1 MAIVVVGSVA
11 FDSIETPKGS
21 REMALGGSANFFS
34 ISASH
39 FAPVNLVA
47 VVGDDF
53 PQDHIEKLNAKG
65 IGTEGLQRAAGKTFH
80 WRGRYADDLNEAQ
93 TLATDLN
100 VFADFNPDL
109 PQKYKESD
117 TVFLANID
125 PVLQRSVFEQVE
137 NPSLVALDTMNFWIE
152 GKNADLKTT
161 LEKIDML
168 FVNDTE
174 AKMLAGAET
183 IVQAA
188 RKIQE
193 MGPKTVVI
201 KRGEYGAMLFHG
213 DDMAFCPAYPLDE
226 VFDPTGAGDTF
237 AGGFLGWLDKRGE
250 VSSQTLREALLVGTV
265 MASYVVED
273 FSFDRTMTL
282 GIKDVDDRVK
292 VLQKLTALPGD
303 FGVL

>member
-11 FDSIETPKGS
+11 FDSIETPKGK

-47 VVGDDF
+47 VIGEDF
-53 PQDHIEKLNAKG
+53 PQSHVETLQGKG
-65 IGTEGLQRAAGKTFH
+65 IGVEGLQRAGGKTFH
-80 WRGRYADDLNEAQ
+80 WKGRYGEDLNEAE

-109 PQKYKESD
+109 PQKYKEAD

-125 PVLQRSVFEQVE
+125 PDLQRNVLEQVQ

-152 GKNADLKTT
+152 GKNDELKTT

-174 AKMLAGAET
+174 AKMLAKADT
-183 IVQAA
+183 VVQAA
-188 RKIQE
+188 HRIQE

-213 DDMAFCPAYPLDE
+213 DDTAFCPAFPLEE

-250 VSSQTLREALLVGTV
+250 VNGATLREALLVGTV
-265 MASYVVED
+265 MASHVVED
-273 FSFDRTMTL
+273 FSFDKTMAI
-282 GIKDVDDRVK
+282 GMKDVDDRVRK
-292 VLQKLTALPGD
+292 LQKLTSLPEG
-303 FGVL
+303 FSVL

>member
-125 PVLQRSVFEQVE
+125 PVLQRSVLEQVE